1 MDATI
6 RMMAFALL
14 DRLRMESGG
23 PIAWRALSRGFDFKG
38 RRVPLVGPQGIFKP
52 AVLRE
57 VPLSILTVPV
67 EEGQPRPYDDVIG
80 YDGSILYRLRGTDP
94 EHHNN
99 VWLRRAMLRR
109 VPLVYFHGIREG
121 LYSAAYP
128 AFVTD
133 EVRDELAFRVEI
145 DDVRYAMEHQFGG
158 VAESQEDG
166 RRRYVT
172 TVTCRRIHQEG
183 FRARVLTA
191 YSGSCAVCLLRHT
204 VLLDAAHILPDRHE
218 RGLPVVSNGLS
229 LCKIHHAAFDLDI
242 LGIRP
247 DLVVEIRE
255 DILREKD
262 GPMLQHGLQER
273 HGKPLMKVPMRA
285 DKRPN
290 IEHLEARYEQFRR
303 A

>member
-1 MDATI
+1 MT
-6 RMMAFALL
+6 FGLL

-23 PIAWRALSRGFDFKG
+23 PIGWKALSRGFDFEG

-52 AVLRE
+52 WVLRE
-57 VPLSILTVPV
+57 VPLSILTVPI
-67 EEGQPRPYDDVIG
+67 EEGQPRPYEDEIG
-80 YDGSILYRLRGTDP
+80 DDGSILYRLRGTDP

-133 EVRDELAFRVEI
+133 EVPDQLAFRVEI
-145 DDVRYAMEHQFGG
+145 DDVRFAMEHQPAG
-158 VAESQEDG
+158 VAEAQEDG

-172 TVTCRRIHQEG
+172 TVACRRIHQEG
-183 FRARVLTA
+183 FRARVLSA
-191 YSGSCAVCLLRHT
+191 YSGSCAVCLLRHSE
-204 VLLDAAHILPDRHE
+204 LLDAAHILSDRHE
-218 RGLPVVSNGLS
+218 KGLPLVSNGLS
-229 LCKIHHAAFDLDI
+229 LCKIHHAAFDLNI

-255 DILREKD
+255 DILLEKD
-262 GPMLQHGLQER
+262 GPMLKHGLQDR
-273 HGKPLMKVPMRA
+273 HGKRLMKVPSRA

-290 IEHLEARYEQFRR
+290 TEHLEERYEQFRM